1 VSRIPAKET
10 ERNRD
15 RPGEDGKYI
24 SDSDGKAESKREDP
38 TAEITSVIPTE
49 CLPTRRALRGA
60 RSRQMKF
67 VLVNDR
73 MPGKQSSC
81 LMCGKPLGT
90 GYLREI
96 GTRLFY
102 CDHDCY
108 ADHCDS
114 AAQALEISPQPPL
127 GFFTPSQ
134 MKARSDAER

>member
-1 VSRIPAKET
+1 VTKIPAKET

-15 RPGEDGKYI
+15 GAGVDGKYI
-24 SDSDGKAESKREDP
+24 PDSVGKAELKRDNP
-38 TAEITSVIPTE
+38 TAEITPVFPTE
-49 CLPTRRALRGA
+49 CLPTRRALRRA
-60 RSRQMKF
+60 RSRHMKF

-73 MPGKQSSC
+73 TPGKQSSC

-114 AAQALEISPQPPL
+114 AAQALEISPLPPGL
-127 GFFTPSQ
+127 LSHHL
-134 MKARSDAER
+134 K